1 MNSFFEKK
9 LKIRFLSF
17 LLCSFLGAEVYSQS
31 AGCNVILT
39 SIRDTIACG
48 ESVDIEAIGLGGLQ
62 TDDFSGSTLSGL
74 WQNVTAGWVI
84 GGPCGTNPNG
94 GAHLW
99 FGNGCPI
106 PRAATTNPVDAS
118 CGGNICFDFRQET
131 QAGNCDGPD
140 LQNEG
145 VYLQYRLPAPGSP
158 WVLSLIHI

>member
-1 MNSFFEKK
+1 MNRFFTLLSK
-9 LKIRFLSF
+9 LKIALFLIFS
-17 LLCSFLGAEVYSQS
+17 LLAYESYSQQ

-48 ESVDIEAIGLGGLQ
+48 EVLDIEAIGLGGVQ

-99 FGNGCPI
+99 FGNGCAI
-106 PRAATTNPVDAS
+106 PRANRST
-118 CGGNICFDFRQET
+118 
-131 QAGNCDGPD
+131 
-140 LQNEG
+140 
-145 VYLQYRLPAPGSP
+145 
-158 WVLSLIHI
+158 